1 MQRAIGEEGISG
13 RSGGGDNEKKAKGLS
28 AAAAAA
34 SKPVSLSQLS
44 NSRVTPIVIVIA
56 IIGLYGQC
64 IEKKQIN
71 REKISCFL
79 NPSLAIHVSQLL
91 PNLDFLPRPHR
102 KLEIIRRLKHE
113 DDRASELEASHLL
126 RGHKR
131 LAIQQRRGRRVHS
144 LVVRPRGWFS
154 PTHVRPQVLHFMP
167 SAISTTNSTRPH

>member
-64 IEKKQIN
+64 IEKKTNQERKDIMFS
-71 REKISCFL
+71 E
-79 NPSLAIHVSQLL
+79 AITCDPRLPVSAQ
-91 PNLDFLPRPHR
+91 P
-102 KLEIIRRLKHE
+102 
-113 DDRASELEASHLL
+113 
-126 RGHKR
+126 
-131 LAIQQRRGRRVHS
+131 
-144 LVVRPRGWFS
+144 
-154 PTHVRPQVLHFMP
+154 
-167 SAISTTNSTRPH
+167 